1 MGVEKKNLNVF
12 DFSFPEMARA
22 KAARIFWH
30 SAMENSYK
38 VESEDIMKHW
48 KICYLTERLVSSVVE
63 NAQLTTELARQ
74 AAEIAR
80 LKIENARLIARDIKR
95 RGVTKDVKATN
106 T

>member
-1 MGVEKKNLNVF
+1 VF
-12 DFSFPEMARA
+12 DFFRCRKTTSLPEMARA

-63 NAQLTTELARQ
+63 NAQLTTELAQQ

-80 LKIENARLIARDIKR
+80 LNAELKRLRSCELAELI
-95 RGVTKDVKATN
+95 
-106 T
+106 